1 MSYLLDYNP
10 GTQQW
15 GYPRRG
21 ANLSG
26 TCIIHTAECAMD
38 LDGDD
43 QSAET
48 CANFIANRADYGSY
62 HRLVDSDSI
71 IDMVPFEYEAWQDS
85 ETNPW
90 AVGIS
95 AAVQAGRWLEI
106 PAARRDR
113 IYRNMASAA
122 AEFVNHMAGKGIT
135 VPLVRISGA
144 QARARVPG
152 FCAHGDSGIS
162 RTDPGTQFDWALF
175 FNYTA
180 RALGDSLSYA
190 SETITPKEWYE
201 MALDAQVKTDI
212 FDAVWGSPGT
222 PLIFNNELQ
231 REEYPRTTLGAMTDR
246 IIRQHIAPMR
256 QELAALAAVTQNLV
270 KALANV
276 SGGEALDQDKL
287 LAGIKATVI
296 EATKIGF
303 QASIESVEE
312 TTTVNLK

>member
-21 ANLSG
+21 GAQLSG

-43 QSAET
+43 QSAEI
-48 CANFIANRADYGSY
+48 CASFIANRADYGSY

-71 IDMVPFEYEAWQDS
+71 IDMVPWEYEAWQDS
-85 ETNPW
+85 ETNNW

-95 AAVQAGRWLEI
+95 AAVQAGRWVEI

-113 IYRNMASAA
+113 IYRNMAACAA
-122 AEFVNHMAGKGIT
+122 DFVRHMATKGIA

-175 FNYTA
+175 FRYTA
-180 RALGDSLSYA
+180 EALGGGITTQG
-190 SETITPKEWYE
+190 TITGDED
-201 MALDAQVKTDI
+201 MAVSDDDLRKI
-212 FDAVWGSPGT
+212 YDAVWFGAPGAK
-222 PLIFNNELQ
+222 LIPNEAAGNS
-231 REEYPRTTLGAMTDR
+231 EWPYTTLGSLTAR
-246 IIRQHIAPMR
+246 ISRDIVRPQLAELKGATGQPSISPAEVADAVIA
-256 QELAALAAVTQNLV
+256 ELGSDLAQVVVDEIA
-270 KALANV
+270 KRIA
-276 SGGEALDQDKL
+276 K
-287 LAGIKATVI
+287 
-296 EATKIGF
+296 
-303 QASIESVEE
+303 
-312 TTTVNLK
+312 